1 MAQRLIKNSRLT
13 NRQLN
18 ELIKYFALEV
28 PASRAAKVMSIN
40 RHSAERVYQVIRRC
54 LARECELHNPLSGEV
69 ECDESYFGGRRKGPR
84 GRGAAGKVPVFGLL
98 KRNGKVYT
106 RIVEDV
112 SRKTLRQIIKTKVV
126 PESVIYTDSFRS
138 YDGLVLD
145 GFKHYRINHQECF
158 AMSKR
163 NHINGIENFWGY
175 AKTKLKSYYGV
186 NREHFYF
193 YLKEMEFRFNHR
205 KAANLAALIKKIVNK
220 HQAVL
225 D

>member
-1 MAQRLIKNSRLT
+1 MPPRLIKNSKLT

-18 ELIKYFALEV
+18 QLISYFALEV
-28 PASRAAKVMSIN
+28 PATRAARVMSIH

-54 LARECELHNPLSGEV
+54 LARECELHSPLGGEV
-69 ECDESYFGGRRKGPR
+69 EADESYFGGRRKGAR
-84 GRGAAGKVPVFGLL
+84 GRGASGKVPVFGLL

-112 SRKTLRQIIKTKVV
+112 SRKTLRQIIRKKVV

-145 GFKHYRINHQECF
+145 GFKHFRINHQKAF
-158 AMSKR
+158 AVSKR

-186 NREHFYF
+186 SREHFYF
-193 YLKEMEFRFNHR
+193 YLKEMEFRFNNR
-205 KAANLAALIKKIVNK
+205 KEPDLAALIKKTVRK

>member
-1 MAQRLIKNSRLT
+1 MHPTADTTAVVFRQSLWAAGEILCCESSRF
-13 NRQLN
+13 R
-18 ELIKYFALEV
+18 
-28 PASRAAKVMSIN
+28 P
-40 RHSAERVYQVIRRC
+40 
-54 LARECELHNPLSGEV
+54 
-69 ECDESYFGGRRKGPR
+69 GGRRKGSR

-98 KRNGKVYT
+98 KRNCKVYT

-138 YDGLVLD
+138 YDVLVLD
-145 GFKHYRINHQECF
+145 GFKHYRINHQKCF

-163 NHINGIENFWGY
+163 NHIDGIENFRGY

-186 NREHFYF
+186 SREHFYF
-193 YLKEMEFRFNHR
+193 NLKEMWFRFNHR
-205 KAANLAALIKKIVNK
+205 EAANLAALIKKTVRK
-220 HQAVL
+220 HEAVP